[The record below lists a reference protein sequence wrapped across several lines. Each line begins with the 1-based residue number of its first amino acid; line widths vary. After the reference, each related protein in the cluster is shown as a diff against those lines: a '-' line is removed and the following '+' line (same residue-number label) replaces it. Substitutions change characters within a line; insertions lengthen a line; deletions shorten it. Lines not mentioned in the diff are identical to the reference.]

1 MTEDHAEDVVRVATA
16 RNPAEAYLWRDALL
30 DAGIA
35 ARVVGDILEGGF
47 GGLNPTAPEVWVHRR
62 DLEKA
67 RKILAAHPSSGIEK
81 EEASE

>member
-1 MTEDHAEDVVRVATA
+1 MTESTPEDIVRVATA
-16 RNPAEAYLWRDALL
+16 RNPQEAYLWRDALL

-35 ARVVGDILEGGF
+35 AQVVGDILEGGF

-67 RKILAAHPSSGIEK
+67 RKILAAHPTSGITED
-81 EEASE
+81 ESA